1 MENQFISLQG
11 LADKI
16 AQQVNQIYDGQYK
29 KDHLEALVN
38 NARDLYERLVVLRH
52 KAYEQESTTE
62 QKTEMNFEIPLQ
74 ELLNDNVAGEENN
87 SFRQVS

>member
-38 NARDLYERLVVLRH
+38 NARDLYERLVVR
-52 KAYEQESTTE
+52 
-62 QKTEMNFEIPLQ
+62 F
-74 ELLNDNVAGEENN
+74 
-87 SFRQVS
+87 